1 MVHRPTRILGALPQP
16 RARHLSTPSRRKNTH
31 DLKQPADR
39 SGLRAVAVEMVA
51 GRWSAEFLRTY
62 TTPWPSWQTRRQAR
76 WQPRCLLH
84 QNRSRFFRHVIQWG
98 CVFFCRHLRQRKTN
112 EVKVSKSGSEN
123 WSVILSVFFS
133 SQIFFEL
140 LTSSPP
146 GRFEKVSTIPS
157 VFSGKVSPKKVSPKK
172 EVSPTIQK
180 QVQK

>member
-84 QNRSRFFRHVIQWG
+84 QNRSRFFFDMLFNGVAF
-98 CVFFCRHLRQRKTN
+98 FFCRHLRQRKTN

-123 WSVILSVFFS
+123 WSVILSVFFFES
-133 SQIFFEL
+133 DFFRV
-140 LTSSPP
+140 THFKSA
-146 GRFEKVSTIPS
+146 G
-157 VFSGKVSPKKVSPKK
+157 
-172 EVSPTIQK
+172 
-180 QVQK
+180 